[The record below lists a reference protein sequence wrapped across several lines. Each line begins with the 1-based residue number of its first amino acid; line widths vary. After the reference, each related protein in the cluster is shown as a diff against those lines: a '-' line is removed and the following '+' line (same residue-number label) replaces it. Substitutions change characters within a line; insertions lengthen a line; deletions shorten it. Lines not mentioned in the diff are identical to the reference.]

1 MHGRRE
7 PRFVRHH
14 AQSSE
19 SFDGFRE
26 SMNERLGSSCVTNI
40 ECRWAASQTKI
51 PVTCQ
56 WSHHLK
62 HRAVCHNEPDK
73 LPAVRTAQGDGLR
86 VKIFAIH
93 VQGRQRCDQVRS
105 LQLAVCYIRICE
117 TEATDPNV
125 GTPAAGETPKS
136 ALLSEPCC
144 STKQE

>member
-1 MHGRRE
+1 MSPILNADEVGQ
-7 PRFVRHH
+7 P
-14 AQSSE
+14 
-19 SFDGFRE
+19 
-26 SMNERLGSSCVTNI
+26 
-40 ECRWAASQTKI
+40 KI

-56 WSHHLK
+56 LSHGHLK

-144 STKQE
+144 STKQEQPLCFTLAVCRPTHLIFSAGLLRPHIGRGRVRER